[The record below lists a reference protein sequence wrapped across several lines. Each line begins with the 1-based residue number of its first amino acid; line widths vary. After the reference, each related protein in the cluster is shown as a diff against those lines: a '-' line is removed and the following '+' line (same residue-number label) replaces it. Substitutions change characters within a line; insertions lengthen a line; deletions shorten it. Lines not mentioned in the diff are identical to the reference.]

1 MEERGLDFTAYLTWI
16 VIAIP
21 TVMWQMRDHKFDFVW
36 IVCYVAFIVLFALH
50 DRMHGWSVIAQSLL
64 AVACCYLQPNGF
76 QPILLVIV
84 AAQMARFPFSIS
96 LPCIV
101 AQSIAVAFSFN
112 KPAGTLPVVLGYFGF
127 ELFALFSVRIAVKEN
142 RARIALA
149 EANAELRVA
158 TELLEMNSRTA
169 ERLRIA
175 RELHDLLGHHLAA
188 LSINLEVA
196 RHLAGG
202 EARKQIEKSQAVTK
216 LLLSD
221 VRDTVSRLREDE
233 PLDLTAAVQS
243 LGEVIQK
250 PALHLDLAP
259 DLNVKD
265 PVIAQVALRAVQE
278 IVTNSV
284 RHSGARNLWLKLAT
298 RDQALSIDAR
308 DDGGGTD
315 DVYFGNGL
323 RGMRERVE
331 EARGS
336 IEVTSM
342 RGRGFEVHVTLP
354 LSGAPVNGAPASA
367 GSIEARLKPALDRGA
382 SE

>member
-1 MEERGLDFTAYLTWI
+1 MMEERGLDFTAYLTWI
-16 VIAIP
+16 VVAIP
-21 TVMWQMRDHKFDFVW
+21 TVIWQLNANALDRRWV
-36 IVCYVAFIVLFALH
+36 VCYGAFIIFFALH
-50 DRMHGWSVIAQSLL
+50 DRFRLISIAIQSLL
-64 AVACCYLQPNGF
+64 AITCCFLQPSGF
-76 QPILLVIV
+76 QPVLLVIV
-84 AAQMARFPFSIS
+84 AAQLAAFSFALS
-96 LPCIV
+96 VPWVL
-101 AQSIAVAFSFN
+101 AQTIAVAFSVQ
-112 KPAGTLPVVLGYFGF
+112 KAEGAVLVMLGYFAF
-127 ELFALFSVRIAVKEN
+127 ELFGLFSVRIAIKESH
-142 RARIALA
+142 ARLELA

-196 RHLAGG
+196 RHLVDG
-202 EARKQIEKSQAVTK
+202 EAREQIEKSQAVTK

-221 VRDTVSRLREDE
+221 VRDAVSRLREDE
-233 PLDLTAAVQS
+233 PLDLNAAVKS

-250 PALHLDLAP
+250 PALHLELAP

-265 PVIAQVALRAVQE
+265 PAVAQIALRAVQE

-298 RDQALSIDAR
+298 RDHALAIDAR

-315 DVYFGNGL
+315 CVEFGNGL
-323 RGMRERVE
+323 NGMRERVK

-336 IEVTSM
+336 MEVASM

-354 LSGAPVNGAPASA
+354 LGGAAA
-367 GSIEARLKPALDRGA
+367 
-382 SE
+382 